1 MISDVPQNC
10 DNSSIRVSRLEGNAV
25 ILEVAI
31 ENVTKEVLREDPAAE
46 PENPDEDKAVLLQKK
61 KELEERKLK
70 TIKEIDER
78 EALLLE
84 ERARLEKERIWIE
97 SYAQQQNSAA
107 SGVKLSLEAATTFLS
122 FYSESQQ
129 RLDAR
134 FEETDREIQELA
146 ERKRNLVEVR
156 RVKSVYLLLGDAHG
170 ALSFSLSYVMLNAG
184 WKPAYDIRVQSSNTS
199 AVELTYHGVITNSTG
214 ENWKDVELSLSTA
227 QPQIG
232 GNPPALATLTAHF
245 PRPVYYN
252 DDVRTM
258 RSMIKSEEFKRGSK
272 SKNSNRADDGV
283 AVADV
288 KQNATSTTFSI
299 PRRATIN
306 SDSHPHKVT
315 IDIVVLEGVFSH
327 IITPKLAQHAYLR
340 SKSTNSTDFPF
351 IAGRANVF
359 MDDTFVASSE
369 LKTTNPGEEI
379 VLYLGSDPT
388 VVVEFKESF
397 FKTTKGMVGKVIQ
410 AKYQH
415 DIVVKNSK
423 GTEISC
429 EIFDQ
434 LPKSQEDKVK
444 VVVLRPRLEERE
456 REGACMLIPENSS
469 VRWRVKVPAGKNF
482 ETTFEYQIDYPA
494 DKLIDFVV

>member
-1 MISDVPQNC
+1 M
-10 DNSSIRVSRLEGNAV
+10 
-25 ILEVAI
+25 
-31 ENVTKEVLREDPAAE
+31 
-46 PENPDEDKAVLLQKK
+46 DED
-61 KELEERKLK
+61 
-70 TIKEIDER
+70 
-78 EALLLE
+78 
-84 ERARLEKERIWIE
+84 EK
-97 SYAQQQNSAA
+97 
-107 SGVKLSLEAATTFLS
+107 F
-122 FYSESQQ
+122 
-129 RLDAR
+129 
-134 FEETDREIQELA
+134 
-146 ERKRNLVEVR
+146 
-156 RVKSVYLLLGDAHG
+156 
-170 ALSFSLSYVMLNAG
+170 
-184 WKPAYDIRVQSSNTS
+184 
-199 AVELTYHGVITNSTG
+199 
-214 ENWKDVELSLSTA
+214 
-227 QPQIG
+227 G
-232 GNPPALATLTAHF
+232 GG
-245 PRPVYYN
+245 
-252 DDVRTM
+252 
-258 RSMIKSEEFKRGSK
+258 GS
-272 SKNSNRADDGV
+272 DGV
-283 AVADV
+283 ALADV

-306 SDSHPHKVT
+306 SDSQPHKVT

-397 FKTTKGMVGKVIQ
+397 FKTTRGMVGKVIQ

-456 REGACMLIPENSS
+456 REGACMLVPENSS